1 VILIKKLTENLKVKG
16 EWLEVLNDCRSTV
29 SKEPLDKEP
38 SVAFKKNILIAEHSP
53 IREMSIKWI
62 WPSIKSWVA
71 THWVRHKWECFVA
84 TQRTDRT
91 GIDRDELPQ
100 SALVKFTGD
109 ANIQALIDTA
119 RKRLCYQASPETREY
134 MEDLKCTIHDVEPEI
149 ADVLVPNCVYR
160 CGCPEKMGA
169 PCEFFKTLNSNNAG
183 YLMTDNIQE
192 RYDIYNDWFYKYK
205 GVM

>member
-1 VILIKKLTENLKVKG
+1 MLTENLKVKG

>member
-1 VILIKKLTENLKVKG
+1 MILIKKLTENLKVKG